1 MRKVI
6 VTYQMTRKTEDGRE
20 TAETCITLP
29 MSDENAEELL
39 TDGEESTAYLVS
51 VYDILEN
58 LSQLQEYDYVGFWRA
73 ELAAKDSAVGY
84 EEPKPR
90 YRVTWCDLEGN
101 AHEVSYSDLEDA
113 TAELRYLEDCST
125 QGPVRLEEI
134 KPDTVK

>member
-39 TDGEESTAYLVS
+39 TDGEESAAYLVS

-58 LSQLQEYDYVGFWRA
+58 LSQLQEYDYVGFCRA

-101 AHEVSYSDLEDA
+101 AHEVSCSDLEDA
-113 TAELRYLEDCST
+113 TAELRYLEDCPT

-134 KPDTVK
+134 SPDAVK